1 MAKVDERRQRP
12 ARSSWLTKVA
22 DTAGVTWELIK
33 KGCLFGIGVFIV
45 GLVVYDV
52 VRECRF
58 DGIVLE
64 NVVVKGQA
72 ADSGLGTEMASQQ
85 IATYIDRIQR
95 TGAREWRPH
104 DLDEGKPQQT
114 VSIQIPGSSFNV
126 ESLVREIASLFPHR
140 RKALR
145 ISITANPNRT
155 GYVAAIA
162 ISANGS
168 TMRATCEADNKP
180 GSLGAM
186 FECLAVEAM
195 KTVDPLFAASYMLS
209 VEQAQCSRFR
219 PEQVAA
225 INPVA
230 DKQRLL
236 EVLRDYC
243 GFERT
248 RTMVSAIIDRGNPDD
263 QPWVSYIFGKLHLAR
278 ADAIAKVD
286 AEAQWYEFD
295 RAISR
300 FREFPQDKVPAS
312 ALAIQMDAYIKNGLS
327 IHESVRSL
335 KWKES
340 ASVIRY
346 RLKAAE
352 AILADAG
359 GRLKELAD
367 KRQKAVT
374 AGSAQARSADGSRVD
389 SLVAHLRGLI
399 VYRQWM
405 IDVHRRHWKK
415 PIDLAEGDKE
425 KQQVSAAVSFFETSF
440 REGRQTAWLFLD
452 WGNALRALGKFDA
465 AIEQY
470 RRAGDIA
477 PDYYAPSLNIA
488 ITLLEKS
495 KIEAA
500 TATVVDHFEAVR
512 HASNYLTWIGG
523 GGPYGNLV
531 DKIADVL
538 AVAGDGSE
546 ARNFAECRKKH
557 EAYEADA
564 RVTDL
569 SHTAALK
576 LCVDQARDSLAR
588 RVVERK

>member
-1 MAKVDERRQRP
+1 MAKIDERRQRP
-12 ARSSWLTKVA
+12 SRSSWLTTIG
-22 DTAGVTWELIK
+22 DGAGVVWDLLK
-33 KGCLFGIGVFIV
+33 KGCLFGIGVFV
-45 GLVVYDV
+45 LGLIVYDV
-52 VRECRF
+52 YRECRF

-64 NVVVKGQA
+64 NVVVKGPTG
-72 ADSGLGTEMASQQ
+72 DGGLGTEMASQQ
-85 IATYIDRIQR
+85 IATYIDKIQR

-104 DLDEGKPQQT
+104 DLDEGQPQQT
-114 VSIQIPGSSFNV
+114 VSIQIPGSSLNV
-126 ESLVREIASLFPHR
+126 ESVVREIASLFPHR

-145 ISITANPNRT
+145 ISITASPNRT

-300 FREFPQDKVPAS
+300 FKEFPQDKVPAS

-327 IHESVRSL
+327 IHESVRAL

-340 ASVIRY
+340 ASVIKY

-352 AILADAG
+352 TILADAG

-374 AGSAQARSADGSRVD
+374 AGSAQAKSADGSRVD
-389 SLVAHLRGLI
+389 AMVAHLRGLI

-405 IDVHRRHWKK
+405 IDVHRRQWKK
-415 PIDLAEGDKE
+415 PIDLAEGEKE
-425 KQQVSAAVSFFETSF
+425 KQQVSAAVNFFETSF

-452 WGNALRALGKFDA
+452 WGNGLRALGKFDA

-477 PDYYAPSLNIA
+477 PDFYAPSLNIA

-495 KIEAA
+495 KIGAA
-500 TATVVDHFEAVR
+500 KATVVDHFEAVR
-512 HASNYLTWIGG
+512 NASNYLTWIGG
-523 GGPYGNLV
+523 GGPYDNLV

-538 AVAGDGSE
+538 ALAGDGSE
-546 ARNFAECRKKH
+546 AKDFADCRRKH
-557 EAYEADA
+557 EPYEAD
-564 RVTDL
+564 RKLSDL

-588 RVVERK
+588 RVVELK